1 MAVVIPS
8 LWKGFGADYLAYSID
23 KFGIQGAFGKVPK
36 IGHAAV
42 FFTSIDLVDRFIE
55 WRVVKDYENEAISK
69 EKSIILTTELIAFK
83 ILLPYLV
90 YSALSLE
97 DTIPLSFIHLQ
108 SSLYGAA
115 LIDGEFENQA
125 AKCFPRQW
133 KNHEDTRWFPKFAES
148 FKRSFLSLF
157 NQ

>member
-1 MAVVIPS
+1 MAAVIPS
-8 LWKGFGADYLAYSID
+8 LWKGIGADFLAFNIE
-23 KFGIQGAFGKVPK
+23 KFGIQDAFGKVPK

-55 WRVVKDYENEAISK
+55 WRVIKDYENEETSK
-69 EKSIILTTELIAFK
+69 KESIILTTELIAIK
-83 ILLPYLV
+83 IILPYVV
-90 YSALSLE
+90 YSGLSLE

-115 LIDGEFENQA
+115 LIAGEFENQA

-133 KNHEDTRWFPKFAES
+133 KNHEDTRWFAKVAES
-148 FKRSFLSLF
+148 FKKVFLS
-157 NQ
+157 